1 MNQDKILKINKR
13 SFITVCVILLSFMI
27 ISYILTFIIPHGY
40 YPSQDEINNGAEII
54 YTPIEGKGFSFWKF
68 ILSPVLVLGSDSGL
82 TIIVVSLFL
91 LILGGAF
98 NVIDKTGGINAIIS
112 YLIEKFKNKK
122 YILIYIISLFFML
135 FGSLFGI
142 FEESVTLLPII
153 IILSLGMGWDTFT
166 GIAMCL
172 MAAGFGFSTAI
183 TNPFSVGLA
192 SKVMG
197 LNILDGIWFRIIIFI
212 LMYIILCTFITV
224 HVKRIEKNP
233 SSSPS
238 YEADEEKRKH
248 LDFEKSFIKNDKK
261 VLRVYT
267 IFFIS
272 ILVVIIASSV
282 LPIVQE
288 LGISIPII
296 ALTFLIGIFIACAFL
311 KYKFSEI
318 LKMFISGVSGIA
330 PAVIMILLA
339 GSIKYILDEGYI
351 MATLINSLT
360 NMLKGTSPIIGI
372 LFIYLAILVIQ
383 FFIGS
388 ASAKVILIIPIITII
403 ADQLGISR
411 NIALLAFIFGDGFT
425 DLIYPT
431 NPVLLISLGI
441 SSFSYT
447 KWVKKTILLQLFILL
462 FTTLLLILGYYIG
475 Y

>member
-1 MNQDKILKINKR
+1 MNKDRILQINKK
-13 SFITVCVILLSFMI
+13 SFITVCLILFIFMLLS
-27 ISYILTFIIPHGY
+27 YIMTFIIPHGIF
-40 YPSQDEINNGAEII
+40 EIINNENI
-54 YTPIEGKGFSFWKF
+54 YTEIEGNGIPFWKF
-68 ILSPVLVLGSDSGL
+68 ILSPFLLLGSDSGL
-82 TIIVVSLFL
+82 TVIVISLFI

-98 NVIDKTGGINAIIS
+98 NVIDKTGGINAIIN
-112 YLIEKFKNKK
+112 YLIKKFKDKK
-122 YILIYIISLFFML
+122 YILIYIIVLFFML

-153 IILSLGMGWDTFT
+153 IILALGMGWDTFT

-172 MAAGFGFSTAI
+172 MAAGFGFSSAI

-192 SKVMG
+192 SKSMEIG
-197 LNILDGIWFRIIIFI
+197 LLDGVWFRIIIFI
-212 LMYIILCTFITV
+212 LMYLILCTFITI
-224 HVKRIEKNP
+224 HVKRIEKDP
-233 SSSPS
+233 TSSPS
-238 YEADEEKRKH
+238 YESDEEKRKH
-248 LDFEKSFIKNDKK
+248 LNFDETFVSKGNK

-267 IFFIS
+267 IFFIT
-272 ILVVIIASSV
+272 ILAIIIISSA

-296 ALTFLIGIFIACAFL
+296 AITFLIGIYIACLAL
-311 KYKFSEI
+311 SYKFNDI
-318 LKMFISGVSGIA
+318 TKMFFSGLLGIA
-330 PAVIMILLA
+330 PAVIMIMLA
-339 GSIKYILDEGYI
+339 GSIKYILDEGQI
-351 MATLINSLT
+351 MASIINYLV
-360 NMLKGTSPIIGI
+360 NLLKGQSPILGI
-372 LFIYLAILVIQ
+372 LFIYFIILAIQ

-447 KWVKKTILLQLFILL
+447 KWIKKTLPLQLIVLVV
-462 FTTLLLILGYYIG
+462 TILLLILGYYIK

>member
-13 SFITVCVILLSFMI
+13 SFITVCIILLSFMI

-68 ILSPVLVLGSDSGL
+68 ILSPVLVLGSDSGI

-212 LMYIILCTFITV
+212 LMYIILCAFITV

-248 LDFEKSFIKNDKK
+248 LDFENSFIKNDKK
-261 VLRVYT
+261 VLKVYT

-272 ILVVIIASSV
+272 ILVVIIVSSV

-296 ALTFLIGIFIACAFL
+296 ALTFLIGIFIACSFL

-318 LKMFISGVSGIA
+318 LKIFISGVSGIA

-447 KWVKKTILLQLFILL
+447 KWVKKTILLQLFILIL
-462 FTTLLLILGYYIG
+462 TSLLLILGYYIG

>member
-1 MNQDKILKINKR
+1 MNQDKMLKINKR
-13 SFITVCVILLSFMI
+13 SFITVCLILISFMI
-27 ISYILTFIIPHGY
+27 LSYILTFIIPHGF
-40 YPSQDEINNGAEII
+40 YPTQDEINAGAEII
-54 YTPIEGKGFSFWKF
+54 YTPLEEKGFSFIKF
-68 ILSPVLVLGSDSGL
+68 ILSPILVLGSDSGI
-82 TIIVVSLFL
+82 TIIVVSLFI

-98 NVIDKTGGINAIIS
+98 NVIDKTGGINAIIAS
-112 YLIEKFKNKK
+112 LIRKFKNRK
-122 YILIYIISLFFML
+122 YLLIYIISLFFML

-153 IILSLGMGWDTFT
+153 ILLSLGMGWDTFT
-166 GIAMCL
+166 GLAMCL
-172 MAAGFGFSTAI
+172 MTAGFGFSTAI

-192 SKVMG
+192 SKVMD
-197 LNILDGIWFRIIIFI
+197 LNILDGIWFRILVFI
-212 LMYIILCTFITV
+212 LMYILLCTFITI

-248 LDFEKSFIKNDKK
+248 LNFENVFEDKNTK
-261 VLRVYT
+261 VLKVYT
-267 IFFIS
+267 AFFII
-272 ILVVIIASSV
+272 ILLIIIVSSV
-282 LPIVQE
+282 LPIVQK

-296 ALTFLIGIFIACAFL
+296 AISFLIGVFIACAIL
-311 KYKFSEI
+311 KYSFKDT

-330 PAVIMILLA
+330 PAIIMILLA
-339 GSIKYILDEGYI
+339 GSIKYILDEGQI
-351 MATLINSLT
+351 MATLIDRLT
-360 NMLKGTSPIIGI
+360 NLLKGTSPIIGI
-372 LFIYLAILVIQ
+372 LFIYLAILLIQ

-447 KWVKKTILLQLFILL
+447 KWVKKTFLLQIIILII
-462 FTTLLLILGYYIG
+462 TSLLLILGYYIN

>member
-13 SFITVCVILLSFMI
+13 SFITVCGILFFFMLISFIMTYI
-27 ISYILTFIIPHGY
+27 IGHGDFIT
-40 YPSQDEINNGAEII
+40 ENGNSI
-54 YTPIEGKGFSFWKF
+54 YVPVDGKGIPFWKF
-68 ILSPVLVLGSDSGL
+68 ILSPFLVIGSDSGI
-82 TIIVVSLFL
+82 TIIVISLFI

-112 YLIEKFKNKK
+112 YLISKFKNKK
-122 YILIYIISLFFML
+122 YLLIYIVTLFFML

-153 IILSLGMGWDTFT
+153 IILALGMGWDTFT

-172 MAAGFGFSTAI
+172 MAAGFGFSSAI

-192 SKVMG
+192 SREMEIS
-197 LNILDGIWFRIIIFI
+197 ILDGVWYRIIIFI
-212 LMYIILCTFITV
+212 LMYCLLCFFITL
-224 HVKRIEKNP
+224 HVKKIEKDP
-233 SSSPS
+233 TSSPS
-238 YEADEEKRKH
+238 YESDEEKRKH
-248 LDFEKSFIKNDKK
+248 LNFDDTFTLKDSK

-267 IFFIS
+267 IFFLAVLGIIVIS
-272 ILVVIIASSV
+272 SA

-296 ALTFLIGIFIACAFL
+296 AITFLIGIIITCLILSYSL
-311 KYKFSEI
+311 KETF
-318 LKMFISGVSGIA
+318 KMFFSGLLGIA
-330 PAVIMILLA
+330 PAVIMIMLA
-339 GSIKYILDEGYI
+339 GSIKYILDEGHI
-351 MATLINSLT
+351 MATIINGLINL
-360 NMLKGTSPIIGI
+360 LKGNSPIIGI
-372 LFIYLAILVIQ
+372 LFIYLVILVIQ

-403 ADQLGISR
+403 ADELGISR

-425 DLIYPT
+425 DLLYPT

-447 KWVKKTILLQLFILL
+447 KWIKKTFLLQLIILVI
-462 FTTLLLILGYYIG
+462 TSILLILGYYIG

>member
-13 SFITVCVILLSFMI
+13 SFITVCAILFVFMI
-27 ISYILTFIIPHGY
+27 ISYIMTFLIGHGDFITE
-40 YPSQDEINNGAEII
+40 SGNSI
-54 YTPIEGKGFSFWKF
+54 YVPVDGKGIPFWKF
-68 ILSPVLVLGSDSGL
+68 ILSPLLVIGSDSGI
-82 TIIVVSLFL
+82 TIIVISLFI

-112 YLIEKFKNKK
+112 YLIGKFKNRK
-122 YILIYIISLFFML
+122 YLLIYIVTLFFML

-153 IILSLGMGWDTFT
+153 IILALGMGWDTFT

-172 MAAGFGFSTAI
+172 MAAGFGFSSAI

-192 SKVMG
+192 SREMEIS
-197 LNILDGIWFRIIIFI
+197 LLDGVWYRIIIFI
-212 LMYIILCTFITV
+212 LMYCLLCFFITL
-224 HVKRIEKNP
+224 HVKKIEKDP
-233 SSSPS
+233 TSSPS
-238 YEADEEKRKH
+238 YKNDEEKRKH
-248 LDFEKSFIKNDKK
+248 LNFDDTFTLKDSK

-267 IFFIS
+267 IFF
-272 ILVVIIASSV
+272 LTVLGIIIVSSA

-296 ALTFLIGIFIACAFL
+296 AVTFLIGIIIACL
-311 KYKFSEI
+311 VLSYSIKDT
-318 LKMFISGVSGIA
+318 LKMFFSGLIGIA
-330 PAVIMILLA
+330 PAVIMIMLA
-339 GSIKYILDEGYI
+339 GSIKYILDEGHI
-351 MATLINSLT
+351 MATIINELINL
-360 NMLKGTSPIIGI
+360 LKGNSPIVGI
-372 LFIYLAILVIQ
+372 LFIYLIILVIQ

-403 ADQLGISR
+403 ADELGISR

-425 DLIYPT
+425 DLLYPT

-447 KWVKKTILLQLFILL
+447 KWIKKTILLQLIILVI
-462 FTTLLLILGYYIG
+462 TSILLILGYYIG